1 MPVTPLTFE
10 ENVVVLFVPA
20 TESGWGISDPEA
32 PTDAELTD
40 TDVVDLSSYIQ
51 KNGGI
56 TLPSTRNA
64 VDTASIDRRHNSE
77 APGSEGGPLEL
88 VLKRQNRDGDTEAFD
103 LFGGGDVSGDI
114 VIGYDG
120 SADSADDVV
129 DVFRGT
135 ASRPVRNSPAGDEE
149 QRIAVTHRV
158 DSEYQA
164 VDVVSGA

>member
-20 TESGWGISDPEA
+20 DEQGWGIADPTA
-32 PTDAELTD
+32 PKTAELTD
-40 TDVVDLSSYIQ
+40 TDVVDLSSYLQ

-56 TLPSTRNA
+56 TVPSQRNA
-64 VDTASIDRRHNSE
+64 VDTSSIDRRHNSE

-88 VLKRQNRDGDTEAFD
+88 VVKRQNRDGDTAGFD
-103 LFGGGDVSGDI
+103 LFAGGNVSGDV

-120 SADSADDVV
+120 SATEADDVV

-135 ASRPVRNSPAGDEE
+135 ASRPVRNSPSGDEE
-149 QRIAVTHRV
+149 QRLGVTFRV

-164 VDVVSGA
+164 VDVASAT

>member
-20 TESGWGISDPEA
+20 DVSGWGIADPTG
-32 PTDAELTD
+32 PTIAELTD
-40 TDVVDLSSYIQ
+40 TDVVNLSSYIQ
-51 KNGGI
+51 KNGGL
-56 TLPSTRNA
+56 TLPSQRNA

-77 APGSEGGPLEL
+77 APGSEGGPVEL
-88 VLKRQNRDGDTEAFD
+88 ILKRQNREGGTAAWD
-103 LFGGGDVSGDI
+103 LFAGGDVSGDI

-120 SADSADDVV
+120 SADTAADEV
-129 DVFRGT
+129 DIFRGT
-135 ASRPVRNSPAGDEE
+135 ASRPARNSPSGDEE

-164 VDVVSGA
+164 VTVEAS

>member
-20 TESGWGISDPEA
+20 GESGWGIEDPEE
-32 PTDAELTD
+32 PTVAELTD

-51 KNGGI
+51 KNGGL
-56 TLPSTRNA
+56 TLPSQRNA

-77 APGSEGGPLEL
+77 APGSEGGPVEL

-103 LFGGGDVSGDI
+103 LFSGGDTSGDI

-120 SADSADDVV
+120 SAATADDVV

-135 ASRPVRNSPAGDEE
+135 ASRPARNSPSGDEE

-164 VDVVSGA
+164 VSVVAGT